1 MKNYQKKNVEKKK
14 IQSNH
19 KKERKKKKTISC
31 KIHLIKIDY
40 AKHTER
46 EMRISSEARSN

>member
-1 MKNYQKKNVEKKK
+1 MKNDQKKTTRKKNSIK
-14 IQSNH
+14 SQ
-19 KKERKKKKTISC
+19 ERKKKKTISC

-46 EMRISSEARSN
+46 EMRISSEAQPN

>member
-1 MKNYQKKNVEKKK
+1 MIKKRREKKFKSQEGKKN
-14 IQSNH
+14 
-19 KKERKKKKTISC
+19 KTISC

-46 EMRISSEARSN
+46 EMRISSEARPN